1 MRVDGILGIYLQYK
15 DVAAPVEN
23 LDRQVYAFPKSCD
36 RTCLVSNPDHI
47 EFLLNTGKYRIV
59 GVEIA
64 DRLEKT
70 AKPADGD
77 HSVVPEPSTVSPVEV
92 QPKPK
97 KKPADHE
104 R

>member
-47 EFLLNTGKYRIV
+47 EFLLKTGKYRVV
-59 GVEIA
+59 GVELS
-64 DRLEKT
+64 DGLEQVSQRV
-70 AKPADGD
+70 DGN
-77 HSVVPEPSTVSPVEV
+77 HSAAPELSTVSPVEV